1 MEKKESA
8 GLAIVYQGKLLV
20 AHTTGRKINKGWGI
34 PKGGLESGETPLQAA
49 IRETH
54 EEIGVKVKKR
64 LIDPTPHQFIV
75 TSRKYKYTKVVTYFI
90 VNIDSL
96 KQIGLKDEVIDT
108 KRLQL
113 EEIDVAQFVSL
124 NSLKE
129 MMMVSQ
135 QVVLTNLTNQGLLES
150 NQEDINLK
158 KIRHFA
164 GSFNDYL
171 NYWNGRITK
180 DN

>member
-1 MEKKESA
+1 MEKRESA

-20 AHTTGRKINKGWGI
+20 AHTSGRNINTGWGI
-34 PKGGLESGETPLQAA
+34 PKGGLEIGETPLQAA
-49 IRETH
+49 IRETY
-54 EEIGVKVKKR
+54 EEIGVKVKKH
-64 LIDPTPHQFIV
+64 LINPTPRQFIV

-90 VNIDSL
+90 VNIDNL
-96 KQIGLKDEVIDT
+96 KQIGLKDEVIDP

-113 EEIDVAQFVSL
+113 EEIDAAQFISL

-150 NQEDINLK
+150 KQEDSNLK

-164 GSFNDYL
+164 GSFNDYI
-171 NYWNGRITK
+171 NYWNGRITE

>member
-1 MEKKESA
+1 MNKKESA

-20 AHTTGRKINKGWGI
+20 CHTTGRKINNGWGI
-34 PKGGLESGETPLQAA
+34 PKGGIESGETPLQAA
-49 IRETH
+49 IRETY
-54 EEIGVKVKKR
+54 EEIGVNVKKS
-64 LIDPTPHQFIV
+64 LINPTPHQFIV
-75 TSRKYKYTKVVTYFI
+75 TSRKHKYTKVVTYFI
-90 VNIDSL
+90 VNIDNL

-113 EEIDVAQFVSL
+113 EEIDAAQFVSL

-135 QVVLTNLTNQGLLES
+135 QSVLTHLTNNGLLES
-150 NQEDINLK
+150 NQENANLK

-164 GSFNDYL
+164 GSFQDYL

-180 DN
+180 DS